1 MINTSMSN
9 HINPQNYGVS
19 APDVACFKDVHTFVS
34 TVGFPRSGSSLVGYL
49 LTAHRN
55 IVIAH
60 EPRIRDQRLYEADPK
75 VLFDTIIQI
84 DRNRY
89 SRVKK
94 FIESSEKSS
103 LPNESEFRSR
113 YGLENKYVV
122 VPNQWQARC
131 ESLQVIGVKD
141 SSYST
146 AKLSK
151 INTLKTFRENLSKKS
166 VNCLKFIFTVRN
178 PYDMITTSAAYWANN
193 KRIRTVTQ
201 NDIDMMLDRKV
212 KTRFPTLCENIKNL
226 FTSIRAEDIF
236 INRHEDMVASPV
248 DRLAKLCDFLRV
260 PAFPDYLNDCAS
272 VVYKK
277 ANKSRHELDWS
288 EQQKEEVA
296 KLIDQ
301 YDFFSGYSW
310 DS

>member
-1 MINTSMSN
+1 MSD
-9 HINPQNYGVS
+9 HINPQDYEIP
-19 APDVACFKDVHTFVS
+19 APDATYFKNIHTFVS
-34 TVGFPRSGSSLVGYL
+34 TIGFPRSGSSLVGYL

-55 IVIAH
+55 IIIAH
-60 EPRIRDQRLYEADPK
+60 EPRIKDKELYEVNPQ
-75 VLFDTIIQI
+75 VLFNCIFLR
-84 DRNRY
+84 DRDIFR
-89 SRVKK
+89 RAKE
-94 FIESSEKSS
+94 FIENILVSS
-103 LPNESEFRSR
+103 LPSKNDSKSR
-113 YGLENKYVV
+113 YGMGNKYVM

-131 ESLQVIGVKD
+131 ESLQVIGIKD

-151 INTLKTFRENLSKKS
+151 INVLKTLRENLSKKS

-193 KRIRTVTQ
+193 KRIRMVTQ

-212 KTRFPTLCENIKNL
+212 KIRFPKLCENIKSL
-226 FTSIRAEDIF
+226 FTLTRTENIF
-236 INRHEDMVASPV
+236 INRHEDMVTSPA
-248 DRLAKLCDFLRV
+248 DQLTKLCDFLRV
-260 PAFPDYLNDCAS
+260 PAFPDYLSDCTS
-272 VVYKK
+272 VVHKK
-277 ANKSRHELDWS
+277 VNKSRYELDWS
-288 EQQKEEVA
+288 ERQKEEVA